1 MSYVTLHETPES
13 EDKTLMPIMKL
24 FLHHS
29 KDYFSNLVFYLETP
43 AFQYGCHQV
52 VDLLG
57 DLKST
62 HSLGTK
68 RDLKLDYEFYKR
80 FDKDG
85 KRYEVFLPDY
95 CLKDKLTE
103 EDIAEIDELVGLSA
117 RRKMNLRSR
126 QVDCWSDK

>member
-1 MSYVTLHETPES
+1 MTSILSIIH
-13 EDKTLMPIMKL
+13 I
-24 FLHHS
+24 
-29 KDYFSNLVFYLETP
+29 
-43 AFQYGCHQV
+43 
-52 VDLLG
+52 G

-85 KRYEVFLPDY
+85 KRYEVFFPGD

-117 RRKMNLRSR
+117 RRKMNL
-126 QVDCWSDK
+126 